1 MARYRLRF
9 QLQEVDLPPGETLI
23 GRSLDCQVT
32 IEDPLV
38 SRQHARIL
46 VQGDDATLED
56 LGSRNGVKLNG
67 LTVRTPALLK
77 DGDRLRI
84 GTQELVVSRIEPAA
98 AAKHARATGVLRLCA
113 NCKLPYPRELVAC
126 PNCEATEQTDE
137 ETLSGSFNAG
147 RQQSWSIQ
155 LLVEAL
161 DRALSLSRWP
171 DAERILQRASAQIE
185 EMLAAGANV
194 DPKQFTGVAIGALRV
209 SLENEDVTWGRWAI
223 RVHRIRHIVPA
234 APVLERLAILLH
246 KNGEALAQD
255 LTELV
260 EELHRQDRSLSPEE
274 VTAMARLDELRTPPG
289 GGSPTIGR
297 LGASN

>member
-1 MARYRLRF
+1 M
-9 QLQEVDLPPGETLI
+9 
-23 GRSLDCQVT
+23 
-32 IEDPLV
+32 
-38 SRQHARIL
+38 
-46 VQGDDATLED
+46 QGDDATLED